1 MISWL
6 ALKSWK
12 LDLEK
17 RYLRWKLFLWE
28 LRWAWAE
35 FGGMSEQKKKALY
48 EQFKWQFTKHA
59 EAGDADI
66 QYVLGMIYGD
76 RYDSLYTPLTKDEV
90 SEVSAVL
97 DMIYGDRCDS
107 LSPSTKD
114 EVTAA
119 KWLTKAAK
127 QGHAN
132 AQYELGLMYSY
143 GSMYS
148 YGDRVEYDSVMA
160 AKWFHIAAEQGNAG
174 AQCKL
179 GKLYEGVLFEF
190 GNDAYVSP
198 DYVTAI
204 HWYTK
209 AAQQGHVGT
218 AFQVGTAFLHSRRI
232 RRRLGA
238 GVGTAFQVGTAFLL
252 KRCTKKW
259 DYLRGLTKAAEQG
272 HVIAQ
277 YKLGLMYYQGGEQ
290 GWDVSQSY
298 VTAVHWMTKATQ
310 RGYAEAQISLAR
322 MYGRGE
328 GVVQDT
334 GKAVK
339 WLTKAAKQGHA
350 EAQYELGDFHLN
362 PFGHGEVD
370 DVKAAKWL
378 TKAAEQGHAEAQ
390 YELGKIY
397 RGDVCRYRGDVCRV
411 KVDYVRAVKWFTK
424 AAEQEVD
431 GAPERLRDTVEKLNT
446 LTAEIIYNSTRRE
459 LHAPRVNNIASVEAL
474 FGDLQK

>member
-1 MISWL
+1 M
-6 ALKSWK
+6 
-12 LDLEK
+12 
-17 RYLRWKLFLWE
+17 
-28 LRWAWAE
+28 
-35 FGGMSEQKKKALY
+35 
-48 EQFKWQFTKHA
+48 
-59 EAGDADI
+59 
-66 QYVLGMIYGD
+66 
-76 RYDSLYTPLTKDEV
+76 
-90 SEVSAVL
+90 
-97 DMIYGDRCDS
+97 
-107 LSPSTKD
+107 
-114 EVTAA
+114 
-119 KWLTKAAK
+119 
-127 QGHAN
+127 
-132 AQYELGLMYSY
+132 
-143 GSMYS
+143 
-148 YGDRVEYDSVMA
+148 
-160 AKWFHIAAEQGNAG
+160 
-174 AQCKL
+174 
-179 GKLYEGVLFEF
+179 YEGVLFEF
-190 GNDAYVSP
+190 DDDAYVSQ

-298 VTAVHWMTKATQ
+298 VTAVHWMTKAAQ
-310 RGYAEAQISLAR
+310 RGYAKAQISLAR

-334 GKAVK
+334 GKWVK
-339 WLTKAAKQGHA
+339 WYKKAAKQGHA

-370 DVKAAKWL
+370 DVKAAKWF

-390 YELGKIY
+390 YKLGKIY
-397 RGDVCRYRGDVCRV
+397 RGDEALSARLTGAVYRV
-411 KVDYVRAVKWFTK
+411 KVDDVKAVKWLTK
-424 AAEQEVD
+424 AAEQGVY
-431 GAPERLRDTVEKLNT
+431 GAPAELRDTVKKLNT
-446 LTAEIIYNSTRRE
+446 LTAEIIYNSTLRE
-459 LHAPRVNNIASVEAL
+459 LRARRVNNIASVEAL

>member
-1 MISWL
+1 MIPWL

-28 LRWAWAE
+28 FRWAWADE
-35 FGGMSEQKKKALY
+35 FGMSEQRKKELY
-48 EQFKWQFTKHA
+48 EQFKKQFAKHA

-66 QYVLGMIYGD
+66 QYMLGVIYGD
-76 RYDSLYTPLTKDEV
+76 W
-90 SEVSAVL
+90 
-97 DMIYGDRCDS
+97 YGYEYR
-107 LSPSTKD
+107 STD
-114 EVTAA
+114 LMDDVTAV

-127 QGHAN
+127 QGHAK
-132 AQYELGLMYSY
+132 AQFMLGLMYS
-143 GSMYS
+143 
-148 YGDRVEYDSVMA
+148 GDGVEYDSVMA
-160 AKWFHIAAEQGNAG
+160 AKWFHIAAEQGNAR

-179 GKLYEGVLFEF
+179 GEMYEGVLFEF
-190 GNDAYVSP
+190 DDDAYVSQ

-209 AAQQGHVGT
+209 AAQQGHVG
-218 AFQVGTAFLHSRRI
+218 A
-232 RRRLGA
+232 
-238 GVGTAFQVGTAFLL
+238 AFLL

-272 HVIAQ
+272 HVRAQ
-277 YKLGLMYYQGGEQ
+277 YKLGLMYYQGWGVSP
-290 GWDVSQSY
+290 DRVSVSQNY
-298 VTAVHWMTKATQ
+298 VTAVHWMTKAAQ
-310 RGYAEAQISLAR
+310 RGYAKSQISLAR
-322 MYGRGE
+322 RYGMGE

-334 GKAVK
+334 GKWVK
-339 WLTKAAKQGHA
+339 WYKKAAKQGHA
-350 EAQYELGDFHLN
+350 EAQFILGGFHLN
-362 PFGHGEVD
+362 LFGHGEVD
-370 DVKAAKWL
+370 DVKAAKWF

-397 RGDVCRYRGDVCRV
+397 RGDEALSARLTGAVYRV
-411 KVDYVRAVKWFTK
+411 KVDYVKAVKWFTK
-424 AAEQEVD
+424 AAEQGVY